1 MVPTSPL
8 QIPGGLTPSS
18 GSSRIIWTRPR
29 RSNLTYSE
37 LTSDLMPGGLRAA
50 FWPSFIF
57 SWGRLLL
64 IGRFPALHRPLLLA
78 SIRAHPFLG
87 RRQKRL
93 LRSRGASVPLPF
105 RFTLLVLL
113 LGELPAPQ
121 VSYSPLMW
129 PSTWPRPGPSSAS
142 RVSPTVFEE
151 RPAQSGLLHK
161 QWLDGQL
168 GEGSSLHLKSCL
180 LYTSPSPRD

>member
-1 MVPTSPL
+1 M
-8 QIPGGLTPSS
+8 
-18 GSSRIIWTRPR
+18 
-29 RSNLTYSE
+29 
-37 LTSDLMPGGLRAA
+37 
-50 FWPSFIF
+50 
-57 SWGRLLL
+57 GRLFL
-64 IGRFPALHRPLLLA
+64 IGRFPALHRPFLLA

-142 RVSPTVFEE
+142 RVSPIVFEE
-151 RPAQSGLLHK
+151 RPAQSGLLRK
-161 QWLDGQL
+161 RWLDGQL
-168 GEGSSLHLKSCL
+168 GGAPASTSDP
-180 LYTSPSPRD
+180 SPSPGPGSRFPPLVGLVWLTSSGRGLPASASDPPRCSGRSWYPGPCQLILVV